1 MITDNQQ
8 PSALLERLRGYNPP
22 DRTVE
27 SDRQIATDIQAAANE
42 IERLRAEIKRW
53 RDSNDRLRA
62 ELALFLAELAHE
74 AETHILELRKHHE

>member
-8 PSALLERLRGYNPP
+8 PPALLERLRGYNPP

-42 IERLRAEIKRW
+42 IERLRAEIERW
-53 RDSNDRLRA
+53 RDSNNRLRA
-62 ELALFLAELAHE
+62 EMEHQAKRANE
-74 AETHILELRKHHE
+74 AEAHILELRDHHE